1 MGIKLSPSSFR
12 LQKIYLFGLKKFN
25 GKEIEMKKKTGF
37 LCLFI
42 LLLSSPMFAWIKD
55 DFVIKSGLFKSF
67 GQDALQESDVVV
79 SIFSVPVLVPFHPN
93 YIQLEK
99 INIYHIKNELQK
111 IYKIENIDH
120 LASGIIVWDGK
131 KSQLDGII
139 LVKESS
145 YPMHFSPQMISEG
158 SFNLRVQIS
167 HPRGES
173 SPLRR
178 EESMFETEMVMRTDT
193 PYVLGFPSEGSQYFL
208 SISIAKKKGGQF
220 LEDDYMQAIPE
231 KEIPAIPEL
240 IHKIIPEYP
249 PSCKKENIG
258 GKVIV
263 QISIDEQGFVTN
275 VDILNSPH
283 SDLGIAATNAIKQ
296 WKFEP
301 VKKNGN
307 PISVKF
313 PVIVDFKSTEGSS
326 EKKPE
331 K

>member
-1 MGIKLSPSSFR
+1 M
-12 LQKIYLFGLKKFN
+12 
-25 GKEIEMKKKTGF
+25 EIEMKKFTGF

-42 LLLSSPMFAWIKD
+42 LLLSSAAFAWDKD

-67 GQDALQESDVVV
+67 GQDTLQESDVVV

-99 INIYHIKNELQK
+99 INIYHIKRELQK

-158 SFNLRVQIS
+158 NFNVHVQIS

-173 SPLRR
+173 STLRR
-178 EESMFETEMVMRTDT
+178 EESMFETEMFMRADT

-208 SISIAKKKGGQF
+208 SISIAKKEDSQF
-220 LEDDYMQAIPE
+220 LEDDYIQAIPE
-231 KEIPAIPEL
+231 KEIPAIPKL
-240 IHKIIPEYP
+240 IHKIMPEYP
-249 PSCKKENIG
+249 PSCKQENIS
-258 GKVIV
+258 GKVIMQV
-263 QISIDEQGFVTN
+263 SIDEQGFVSN

-283 SDLGIAATNAIKQ
+283 SDLGSAATDAIKQ

-301 VKKNGN
+301 VTKNGK

-313 PVIVDFKSTEGSS
+313 PVIVDFKSFAGSS
-326 EKKPE
+326 EKEQKKGDPLQE
-331 K
+331 Y